1 MKKGTQ
7 YVSKR
12 DHNVLILSSSLLAI
26 FVFYF
31 GLNLMADQ
39 VRASEVILSPL
50 QDPIKVVEVEKVIY
64 KEADT
69 IREKIEA
76 TFGEYSD
83 EAFEL
88 LKCENRG
95 LDPRATNHNKD
106 GSTDWG
112 VFQLN
117 DNWNGFN
124 KTVRNE
130 QFLTDPDINISIA
143 FKLFVQDGH
152 SFKMWACGK

>member
-1 MKKGTQ
+1 MRKDSQ
-7 YVSKR
+7 YIDKR
-12 DHNVLILSSSLLAI
+12 DHNALILASTIIGLMAL
-26 FVFYF
+26 YM

-39 VRASEVILSPL
+39 VKASDVILSPIP
-50 QDPIKVVEVEKVIY
+50 DPIEVVEVEKVIY
-64 KEADT
+64 IEADT
-69 IREKIEA
+69 IREKIAA
-76 TFGEYSD
+76 TFGEYAD

-95 LDPRATNHNKD
+95 LDPKATNHNKD

-117 DNWNGFN
+117 DHWNGFN
-124 KTVRNE
+124 KAVRNQ

-143 FKLFVQDGH
+143 YKLFVQSGY